1 MMTKTELNQM
11 LCAVLTTLD
20 EVEYAPESSI
30 YLALEIDLG
39 KFDEVKNMLT
49 SAGLVKSYGNAM
61 SITPAGRAMVVQI
74 NEFSA
79 RIRAEQAVTA

>member
-1 MMTKTELNQM
+1 MTKTELNQM

-20 EVEYAPESSI
+20 EIEYAPESSI
-30 YLALEIDLG
+30 YLALGCNTADFSQIKALLIG
-39 KFDEVKNMLT
+39 NGLAT
-49 SAGLVKSYGNAM
+49 SSYSAM
-61 SITPAGRAMVVQI
+61 SITPAGRAMVVRI

>member
-1 MMTKTELNQM
+1 MMTRNELNQK
-11 LCAVLTTLD
+11 LAAVLCTLA

-30 YLALEIDLG
+30 YLALGCDLDDFEI
-39 KFDEVKNMLT
+39 VKNTLT
-49 SAGLVKSYGNAM
+49 SAGLAKSYGNAM